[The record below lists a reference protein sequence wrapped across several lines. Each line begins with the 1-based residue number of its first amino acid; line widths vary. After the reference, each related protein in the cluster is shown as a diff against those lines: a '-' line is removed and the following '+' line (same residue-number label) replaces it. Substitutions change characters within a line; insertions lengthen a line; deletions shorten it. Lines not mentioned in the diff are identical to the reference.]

1 MAGAAGMAVEA
12 AGMAVEAAGMAAAV
26 AGMAAEVSVL
36 VPQSLADCWV
46 SVSLALRLGLTTVA
60 TTAMATRRT
69 TPRQDTAPAVHTAT
83 TSPVMAN
90 VGRAVIDVSAWG
102 DPPYVTGLRL
112 KGTSKPGTGRRETI
126 DRHEPAIIPGK
137 PYCRACAERAY
148 LPREAW
154 ASEGDEAAAIREA
167 LEAALKNSM
176 EEVG

>member
-1 MAGAAGMAVEA
+1 
-12 AGMAVEAAGMAAAV
+12 MAAAV

-60 TTAMATRRT
+60 TTAMATRRI

-102 DPPYVTGLRL
+102 DPPLT
-112 KGTSKPGTGRRETI
+112 
-126 DRHEPAIIPGK
+126 
-137 PYCRACAERAY
+137 
-148 LPREAW
+148 
-154 ASEGDEAAAIREA
+154 
-167 LEAALKNSM
+167 
-176 EEVG
+176 

>member
-12 AGMAVEAAGMAAAV
+12 AGMAAEAAGMAAAV

-60 TTAMATRRT
+60 TTAMATRRI

-102 DPPYVTGLRL
+102 DPPLR
-112 KGTSKPGTGRRETI
+112 
-126 DRHEPAIIPGK
+126 DRIAP
-137 PYCRACAERAY
+137 
-148 LPREAW
+148 
-154 ASEGDEAAAIREA
+154 EGDKQSGHGAKGDDRPARIPIQRRARYPRTVLQGDA
-167 LEAALKNSM
+167 SPPRTH
-176 EEVG
+176 VGRT

>member
-60 TTAMATRRT
+60 TTAMATRRI

-102 DPPYVTGLRL
+102 DPPLR
-112 KGTSKPGTGRRETI
+112 
-126 DRHEPAIIPGK
+126 DRIAP
-137 PYCRACAERAY
+137 
-148 LPREAW
+148 
-154 ASEGDEAAAIREA
+154 EGDKQSGHGAKGDDRPARIPIQRRARYPRKA
-167 LEAALKNSM
+167 VLQGDASPSRTH
-176 EEVG
+176 VGRT

>member
-1 MAGAAGMAVEA
+1 MAVEA
-12 AGMAVEAAGMAAAV
+12 VAAAV

-60 TTAMATRRT
+60 TTAMATRRI

-112 KGTSKPGTGRRETI
+112 KGTSNPGTGRRETI
-126 DRHEPAIIPGK
+126 DRHVFLFSAEPAIPGK
-137 PYCRACAERAY
+137 PYCRATPARQGPTSAGLDPAGQGGVYE
-148 LPREAW
+148 PR
-154 ASEGDEAAAIREA
+154 
-167 LEAALKNSM
+167 L
-176 EEVG
+176 

>member
-1 MAGAAGMAVEA
+1 MAGA

-60 TTAMATRRT
+60 TTAMATRRI

-126 DRHEPAIIPGK
+126 ESISPGI
-137 PYCRACAERAY
+137 ER
-148 LPREAW
+148 
-154 ASEGDEAAAIREA
+154 
-167 LEAALKNSM
+167 
-176 EEVG
+176 